1 MYAGAK
7 IREIVSQAGEKA
19 VAERGHFALAIPGG
33 SILKMLSE
41 DIPNKEK
48 WASKTTLFYVNH
60 KCVSMDD
67 GDLATHAKARKLFLD
82 SWEGVNAIV
91 LGGSA
96 DGEKEAKDYEDQMKA
111 LSDNVLPKT
120 EDGLPLFDL
129 SLIGVGGK

>member
-1 MYAGAK
+1 M
-7 IREIVSQAGEKA
+7 
-19 VAERGHFALAIPGG
+19 
-33 SILKMLSE
+33 
-41 DIPNKEK
+41 N
-48 WASKTTLFYVNH
+48 
-60 KCVSMDD
+60 D